1 MLVVAS
7 ETNVR
12 GLVFLPSFLS
22 LSTASIASAS
32 QLDGNVAARVRPTR
46 PLRWHTLT
54 VWRDEAA
61 MRPFVRAPEHAAA
74 MRETARLTTL
84 GRFARF
90 EVQRSDEATWARA
103 LEALRQVPLVDYSA
117 FR

>member
-12 GLVFLPSFLS
+12 RLSLLPAFLS
-22 LSTASIASAS
+22 LAGASVEAARR
-32 QLDGNVAARVRPTR
+32 LDGNRAARVRPTR

-61 MRPFVRAPEHAAA
+61 MRAFVRAPEHAAA
-74 MRETARLTTL
+74 MRETARLSTF

-90 EVQRSDEATWARA
+90 EVQRLDEATWARA